1 MLGPIDWQPYLKI
14 AIYVLKSAKG
24 GLLCRP
30 LYVLSCNGAVSKKTL
45 SCNLPALYA
54 PFLLATSISIAN
66 KKYMLKASCQ
76 VFFVLFAADF

>member
-45 SCNLPALYA
+45 SCNLPAPCA
-54 PFLLATSISIAN
+54 PFLLATITVAN
-66 KKYMLKASCQ
+66 KKYILKASCQ
-76 VFFVLFAADF
+76 AFFVLFAADF